1 MKFVVAAILSLSL
14 LLTGCVSTAL
24 NSGVTN
30 FVQQDFVAAG
40 KVLDA
45 SKDLLAPGDP
55 WKPCVDAM
63 AAGILKLQQGP
74 GLKVEGG
81 GLITEAARLHVLDS
95 LVQNIPEPVKASCG
109 AVLFDLMLR
118 AGRRAPGL

>member
-1 MKFVVAAILSLSL
+1 MKYFAAIALSLTIFLS
-14 LLTGCVSTAL
+14 GCASGIL
-24 NSGVTN
+24 NSKVTN
-30 FVQQDFVAAG
+30 FVQEDFVAAG

-45 SKDLLAPGDP
+45 SKDFLAPGDP

-63 AAGILKLQQGP
+63 AAGIIKLQQGP

-95 LVQNIPEPVKASCG
+95 IVNNIPIEVKSSCG
-109 AVLFDLMLR
+109 MVLFDLMLR
-118 AGRRAPGL
+118 AGKRVPGL